1 MPKSVKIILLVSLL
15 IWMSS
20 IYCSRKIQNP
30 TNDYGEI
37 EAPPTP
43 QKISLSVGDGRID
56 LAWEVSDSSNV
67 GSFKIYRSDTSSISP
82 SFFDSCSADTFSYS
96 DGGLKNGKEYFYQI
110 SSVDTTG
117 FEGYKSEKVSA
128 KPNLFAVI
136 INNGQKLTN
145 SRGVTLSLVAPS
157 GTSYMMV
164 SNDSLFS
171 SSSWERYSSSKS
183 WELEAGDGEKWVYV
197 KFKDANGNVCIDFYG
212 SWIIL
217 DTQAHID
224 SVLENTAGQ
233 VKTAGEIIHF
243 TLYSK
248 KINGQAKV
256 DLGNINNIVL
266 YDNGEFGDATSNDSI
281 YELDYVIP
289 PDVEM
294 EEATVEGHF
303 TDEAGN
309 LAPVVTAPG
318 KVTIR
323 IPPEAVTLFEP
334 SGQTQ
339 SSLTLYWSQSTAGDF
354 YYYQLYRAKTSSV
367 DTNSTL
373 ITTIINKSTTNYTDT
388 DLEDTT
394 TYYYIVYVYDKTRL
408 PAGSNIVSG
417 MTLKNQPPT
426 PVVLSITSINNDSAV
441 VLSWSENGD
450 DDFESYRVY
459 KSDGAAMADSN
470 VVKII
475 NQQSTTTFTDEDV
488 QPDSTY
494 YYKVFVYDKGGLPA
508 SSNQVSGP

>member
-56 LAWEVSDSSNV
+56 LAWEVSDSSNIK
-67 GSFKIYRSDTSSISP
+67 GFKIYRSDTSSISP
-82 SFFDSCSADTFSYS
+82 SFFDSSSADTFSYS

-136 INNGQKLTN
+136 INNGQGLT
-145 SRGVTLSLVAPS
+145 LVAPS
-157 GTSYMMV
+157 GTSYMMLC
-164 SNDSLFS
+164 NDSLFAG
-171 SSSWERYSSSKS
+171 SSWERYSVSKN
-183 WELEAGDGEKWVYV
+183 WELEANDGEKWVYV
-197 KFKDANGNVCIDFYG
+197 RFKDADGNVCIDFYG

-224 SVLENTAGQ
+224 SLFENTNRQ
-233 VKTAGEIIHF
+233 VKTAGEIIRF

-248 KINGQAKV
+248 EINGQAKV
-256 DLGNINNIVL
+256 DLGNISNIIL
-266 YDNGEFGDATSNDSI
+266 YDDNNDSI

-294 EEATVEGHF
+294 EEATVKGHF

-309 LAPVVTAPG
+309 LAPVVTALG

-373 ITTIINKSTTNYTDT
+373 ITTIVNKSTTNYTDT

-475 NQQSTTTFTDEDV
+475 NQQSTTTFTDEDI